1 MMTPM
6 EVSVIVPTYNRA
18 HRLARCLDSIPWRVH
33 DNLEVVVVDDGST
46 DDTSRVL
53 NAFIDLGAPLR
64 LVKLN
69 TNRGAGAAR
78 VAGVSNSAGAVVMW
92 LDSDDEWLPGA
103 FETMLNELN
112 STDRGAVVQGQLFHR
127 IEHGLAWPEWVP
139 EPMRDGPTFGTQFGA
154 MAMARDI
161 FEKYP
166 IKESL
171 RLAED
176 FEWELRVQRSGI
188 QIRRFLKPVLVRW
201 IGADNLCHE
210 RVQADEFLHP
220 VLLGHAR
227 ELAKAKRIRD
237 K

>member
-1 MMTPM
+1 M

-33 DNLEVVVVDDGST
+33 ENLEVVVVDDGST

-64 LVKLN
+64 VVKLN
-69 TNRGAGAAR
+69 INRGVGAAR
-78 VAGVSNSAGAVVMW
+78 AAGLSNSAGAVVMW
-92 LDSDDEWLPGA
+92 LDSDDVWLPGA

-112 STDRGAVVQGQLFHR
+112 ATDRGAVVQGQLYHR
-127 IEHGLAWPEWVP
+127 MEHGLAWPDWVL
-139 EPMRDGPTFGTQFGA
+139 EPMKDVPIFWTQFGA

-176 FEWELRVQRSGI
+176 CEWELRVQRSGI

-201 IGADNLCHE
+201 IGADNLCHD
-210 RVQADEFLHP
+210 RVQADEYLQP

-227 ELAKAKRIRD
+227 ELVKTKRTRD
-237 K
+237 G